1 VVFHIAAKNWIA
13 VSTGSNWQS
22 AIQFLAAM
30 WNTTSASS
38 KIG

>member
-13 VSTGSNWQS
+13 DCQLDPVET